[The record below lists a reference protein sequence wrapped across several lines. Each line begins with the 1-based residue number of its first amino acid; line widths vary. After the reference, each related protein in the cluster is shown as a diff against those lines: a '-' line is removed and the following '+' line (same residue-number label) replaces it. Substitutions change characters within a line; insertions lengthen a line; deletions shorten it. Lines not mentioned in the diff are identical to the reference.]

1 MTEKCNG
8 KHKYAAVAC
17 VKCHQK
23 KLNGCKKQVTSG
35 WKSDQGDKPNDVRT
49 LPVRFL
55 TGAKYHAIRCVEP
68 ANTKPKAKLFSLRTS
83 SRYRGLTQWCPHP
96 PVITG
101 DSFRYS
107 DTSFPH
113 QVILTWCV
121 TFSYFTFWSSGEFVP
136 DLLQE
141 YI

>member
-1 MTEKCNG
+1 MQWKTQICSSRLCKVPSKETKWM
-8 KHKYAAVAC
+8 
-17 VKCHQK
+17 QK
-23 KLNGCKKQVTSG
+23 IGNFRVE
-35 WKSDQGDKPNDVRT
+35 SDQGDKPNDVRT

-55 TGAKYHAIRCVEP
+55 IGAKHHAIRCVEP

-136 DLLQE
+136 DLL
-141 YI
+141 